1 MFAVESKVF
10 SMWRLC
16 LASTVKSLW
25 PGYHPQCYNNRKCM
39 LLAGLA
45 EKTQVYAEATHWQN
59 TKGGD
64 KLSVIAALYILKKIV
79 NR

>member
-1 MFAVESKVF
+1 
-10 SMWRLC
+10 
-16 LASTVKSLW
+16 
-25 PGYHPQCYNNRKCM
+25 M

-45 EKTQVYAEATHWQN
+45 EKAQVCAKATHWQN

-64 KLSVIAALYILKKIV
+64 KLSLIAALYILKKIV